1 MTNVT
6 ITQGRHPFTGRLEPY
21 SGTGLSA
28 YKLAAGHYV
37 TKQFDMNFVSPR
49 PDSETGSY
57 SGTVIARHRWAYYDG
72 VNPVRYEF
80 PVIVFGGAT
89 PHIFELLRAPAGA
102 TIGNNITAA
111 DHGVIKW
118 NPTQAFSTS
127 SPAVFTVRVYDQDM
141 TYVEMTW
148 TVATS
153 SSTTKF
159 LFLNADT
166 GNDTTGTGSISAPF
180 QTIAKVTGTSI
191 SSVTYP
197 ARIVYM
203 RGTTA
208 NYTTMYHN
216 DHPIKGSGDGTDK
229 YICYL
234 DKSKVPIVFVAFPD
248 ESVTIDFSAS
258 EYRLLDGSHD
268 FGFFG
273 SSTAPLQLLG
283 SATLAYESHN
293 IWLEQAMRISFCW
306 ITIDNFI
313 PRNRYHPALTGW
325 TNFSPIF
332 SPYTAVGGES
342 EAASTRRYI
351 AMHSVNEINRA
362 TAYPND
368 ASIITAFGTHST
380 VMQFCS
386 IDRQVAGGSQGVN
399 FKDSN
404 WSTSVRYCDLRAENT
419 YPAAI
424 TFSDQTNGGDNEVV
438 YTKIKNRV
446 FFNQQNTTTVGKVG
460 IHYAGRCSIYTNY
473 SGSGA
478 GNNKAIRAW
487 GNAGATYTAENCVLV
502 AYETPAY
509 QSANGITST
518 GNEAHQTSGSADQ
531 PLDTTTMLLKNSTTQ
546 YRTLYL
552 GTRGAEIA

>member
-1 MTNVT
+1 MTGVT
-6 ITQGRHPFTGRLEPY
+6 ITQDRHLFTGRLEPY

-37 TKQFDMNFVSPR
+37 TKQFDMNFVCPR

-72 VNPVRYEF
+72 VNPVRYEL
-80 PVIVFGGAT
+80 PVVVFGGAT
-89 PHIFELLRAPAGA
+89 PHIFELLRAPDGA
-102 TIGNNITAA
+102 TIGNAINAA
-111 DHGVIKW
+111 EHGVIKW
-118 NPTQAFSTS
+118 TPTQAYPTS
-127 SPAVFTVRVYDQDM
+127 APAVFTVRVYDQDM
-141 TYVEMTW
+141 SFIEMTW

-166 GNDTTGTGSISAPF
+166 GNDTTGDGTISAPF
-180 QTIAKVTGTSI
+180 RTIAKVTGTSI

-203 RGTTA
+203 RGASA

-216 DHPIKGSGDGTDK
+216 DHPLKGVNDGTDK

-234 DKSKVPIVFVAFPD
+234 DKAKVPIVFVSFPD
-248 ESVTIDFSAS
+248 ENVTIDFSAS
-258 EYRLLDGSHD
+258 EFKLTGSSHD
-268 FGFFG
+268 FCFMG
-273 SSTAPLQLLG
+273 SSTVPLRMLG
-283 SATLAYESHN
+283 SATLSYESHN
-293 IWLEQAMRISFCW
+293 IWLEQANRMIFSW
-306 ITIDNFI
+306 IDIDNFV
-313 PRNRYHPALTGW
+313 PRNRYHPTLLGW

-332 SPYTAVGGES
+332 SPYAAVGGEA
-342 EAASTRRYI
+342 ETAATRRYI
-351 AMHSVNEINRA
+351 VLHRINEINRN

-368 ASIITAFGTHST
+368 ASIITAFGTHSV

-424 TFSDQTNGGDNEVV
+424 TFSDQSNGGNNEIV
-438 YTKIKNRV
+438 YTKVKNKI

-460 IHYAGRCSIYTNY
+460 IHYAGRCSVYSNY
-473 SGSGA
+473 SGSGTD
-478 GNNKAIRAW
+478 NNKAIRAW
-487 GNAGATYTAENCVLV
+487 GNAGATYTVENCVLV

-509 QSANGITST
+509 QSTTGIAST
-518 GNEAHQTSGSADQ
+518 GNECHQTSGSADQ